1 MEKTLWFYPDA
12 PSIFTSL
19 PTTKTK
25 ELSLS
30 LTCIKLK
37 TIKNIS
43 LLIKIS
49 PLLPMLINTRKAET
63 SGLNILESSQMTMNL
78 SMKSMLRSQELLL
91 KRWSKSTKI
100 NDLLSPLSDNVLKK
114 KILLLLKKL

>member
-114 KILLLLKKL
+114 KILLLPKKL